1 MVRWG
6 RVRLC
11 AKLQVFSTFLLKSLE
26 PSRKR
31 FEVVPCW
38 LGIPGHYFR
47 CRDGREGLRLSNGA
61 GGEDVAGD
69 GVGLGLYLCGVLKG
83 AHIPEVGCG
92 VVEDAGE
99 SCAGGGLVAPANCK
113 IG

>member
-1 MVRWG
+1 M
-6 RVRLC
+6 
-11 AKLQVFSTFLLKSLE
+11 
-26 PSRKR
+26 
-31 FEVVPCW
+31 
-38 LGIPGHYFR
+38 
-47 CRDGREGLRLSNGA
+47 
-61 GGEDVAGD
+61 AGD